1 MIHTLKLGGENRS
14 VLFGNLAF
22 KKLKEETGITLSVI
36 SKALIEQDITI
47 VADVLYYALRAAER
61 YEKKPAGEYDAEEV
75 ALWMDMESG
84 VTTLVLPWL
93 LEAIEGATVLTLK
106 ELAPVRLMRN
116 PFFDQVQRAYADCA
130 SVDRLKEVLGR
141 ARAKRGMFEGDLE
154 EGELEIGQVSGA
166 IDRIQPAAEILEEV
180 MAEYRSGLDRLRTLP
195 RYD

>member
-1 MIHTLKLGGENRS
+1 MVHTLKLGGETRS

-93 LEAIEGATVLTLK
+93 LEAIEDMTGQS
-106 ELAPVRLMRN
+106 EPDE
-116 PFFDQVQRAYADCA
+116 P
-130 SVDRLKEVLGR
+130 
-141 ARAKRGMFEGDLE
+141 AKKK
-154 EGELEIGQVSGA
+154 VKK
-166 IDRIQPAAEILEEV
+166 
-180 MAEYRSGLDRLRTLP
+180 
-195 RYD
+195 

>member
-1 MIHTLKLGGENRS
+1 MIHTLKLGNETRS

-61 YEKKPAGEYDAEEV
+61 YEKKAPGEYDAEEV

-93 LEAIEGATVLTLK
+93 LEAIEDMTGQS
-106 ELAPVRLMRN
+106 EPDE
-116 PFFDQVQRAYADCA
+116 P
-130 SVDRLKEVLGR
+130 
-141 ARAKRGMFEGDLE
+141 AKKK
-154 EGELEIGQVSGA
+154 VKK
-166 IDRIQPAAEILEEV
+166 
-180 MAEYRSGLDRLRTLP
+180 
-195 RYD
+195 